1 MPSPAGLRRTSRPG
15 FWFSSGFRRGRAWS
29 LLLLPALALLLA
41 LARYK
46 AFAIDEFL
54 HLHWGA
60 EAAQGRFAGSDYF
73 ASHFALLQFV
83 LAPLFRILD
92 PSSAGP
98 LLAARAIALGLFLC
112 AIAAALALVAG
123 RRRRLL
129 GATLLLSTNVLLL
142 SAVEVRPDLLS
153 LSLFCGGAAL
163 FLRTTGKLPALAAGL
178 LLGGAILSSEKALL
192 HGLAFAATL
201 AFGLRRAR
209 RMGGAKPELRR
220 VLLAAAAVV
229 AVLGVAAGLL
239 YAADGL
245 HQFRVWLEFARLHE
259 TAYPTAR
266 FAGVKELG
274 RVLAS
279 APFLL
284 LAPIGA
290 WRLARRARRETG
302 GRQALCDA
310 FVVAAALA
318 GLLSVLV
325 QRAPYSY
332 SSMPLL
338 LFGTLLAVE
347 ALALLYAALRRR
359 LPPAARRRGAVL
371 AGGLLALFLLGEFR
385 RTGQEISSPE
395 QTRQL
400 AALATLFRLTAPAD
414 CVYDNSAFAYSRR
427 HVDDFFLMTD
437 ATMRMALRQE
447 LAERIPAAIRE
458 RQCTVFKDDFRTHQI
473 PRSLQKFLA
482 SHYIRIAPDVFLWGQ
497 SYAAGSARVRFE
509 AIAQGEHYLWPE
521 SARFST
527 GGRTVTLPRGEST
540 LEVVAPG
547 GFSILW
553 RPRDGRAYPPLAEAP
568 GDGFFSSRASDSSG
582 TGSR

>member
-1 MPSPAGLRRTSRPG
+1 MPSPAGFRRRSRPG
-15 FWFSSGFRRGRAWS
+15 FGLSSGFWRGRVWS
-29 LLLLPALALLLA
+29 LILLPALVLLLA

-54 HLHWGA
+54 FLHWGA
-60 EAAQGRFAGSDYF
+60 EAAQRRYAGADYF
-73 ASHFALLQFV
+73 AIHFALVQFV
-83 LAPLFRILD
+83 LAPLFRFLD
-92 PSSAGP
+92 PSSAAP
-98 LLAARAIALGLFLC
+98 LLAARAIAFLEFLS
-112 AIAAALALVAG
+112 AIAAALSLVAG

-129 GATLLLSTNVLLL
+129 GATLLLTTNVLLL

-153 LSLFCGGAAL
+153 LSLLCGGAAL
-163 FLRTTGKLPALAAGL
+163 FLRTTGKLPAFATGL

-201 AFGLRRAR
+201 AFGLWRAR
-209 RMGGAKPELRR
+209 RMGRAKPELRR

-245 HQFRVWLEFARLHE
+245 HQFGVWLEMARLHE

-266 FAGVKELG
+266 FAGLKELG
-274 RVLAS
+274 QALAG

-290 WRLARRARRETG
+290 WHLARRARRENG

-318 GLLSVLV
+318 GLLSVLL

-347 ALALLYAALRRR
+347 ALALLYGALRRR
-359 LPPAARRRGAVL
+359 LPAGARGRAAVV

-385 RTGQEISSPE
+385 RTVREISGPE

-400 AALATLFRLTAPAD
+400 AALETLFRLTAPVD

-427 HVDDFFLMTD
+427 HVDDFFLITD
-437 ATMRMALRQE
+437 AMMRMALRRE

-458 RQCTVFKDDFRTHQI
+458 RRCTVFKDDFRTHQL

-509 AIAQGEHYLWPE
+509 AIAEGEHYLWPE

-540 LEVVAPG
+540 LEVVAPV

-553 RPRDGRAYPPLAEAP
+553 LPRDGRAYPPLAEAT
-568 GDGFFSSRASDSSG
+568 GEGFFSSRAPGASG